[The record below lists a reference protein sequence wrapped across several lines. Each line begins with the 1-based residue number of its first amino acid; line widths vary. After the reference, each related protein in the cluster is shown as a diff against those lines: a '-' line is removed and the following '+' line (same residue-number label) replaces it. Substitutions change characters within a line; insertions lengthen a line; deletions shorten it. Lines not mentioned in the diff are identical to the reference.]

1 MVVLLVMGLMEVNI
15 TLNLIKMTTL
25 KELITAVKEK
35 KLTRPQLEEY
45 SDALAELYAEMLIEL
60 AEIEKKE
67 AIFIYDSEEKTAVA
81 KKNAWKVTPEG
92 QREILIKRYMGA
104 CSKMI
109 SSVKSRVFRLIY

>member
-1 MVVLLVMGLMEVNI
+1 MEK
-15 TLNLIKMTTL
+15 TSLKDLIL
-25 KELITAVKEK
+25 QVKEK
-35 KLTRPQLEEY
+35 KLSKEQLEEY
-45 SDALAELYAEMLIEL
+45 SDALAELYAEMSIEL
-60 AEIEKKE
+60 ADLEKKE